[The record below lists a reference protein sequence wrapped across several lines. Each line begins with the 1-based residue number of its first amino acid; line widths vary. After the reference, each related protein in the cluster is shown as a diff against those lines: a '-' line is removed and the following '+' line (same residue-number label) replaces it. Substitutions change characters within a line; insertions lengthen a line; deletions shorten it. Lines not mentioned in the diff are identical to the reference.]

1 MALISGTTT
10 SYAPV
15 RGIREDLEDTI
26 WELYPEDT
34 WFLTNSDKVD
44 ATQQFHEWQ
53 SDTLAGATTNR
64 QLEGDDATFA
74 TLAPTTRLGNYL
86 QISRKTFLVSGSVEA
101 SRMAGR
107 RSELARNA
115 RKLMRELKRD
125 MEQALIGNQGSNG
138 GGVGTARS
146 AGGIE
151 SWIQGPTVDAGTAGN
166 AVRATTT
173 AASTTTIGF
182 TANVVAAPTD
192 GSTTGALTKTALDSA
207 LNGAWVAGGDPRVV
221 LVGATNKAAID
232 GFTSVATRF
241 VDIDRSMEAPIIG
254 SVNVYISDFG
264 RHTVVLSRYVR
275 SSVVLCL
282 DMDFWATAFLRRPFV
297 ESLAKTGDAEKKQI
311 LAEFTLVS
319 RNYAASSK
327 VVACA

>member
-34 WFLTNSDKVD
+34 WFLTKSDKVE
-44 ATQQFHEWQ
+44 ATQQLHTWQ
-53 SDTLAGATTNR
+53 SDTLAAPAANR
-64 QLEGDDATFA
+64 QLEGDDATFS
-74 TLAPTTRLGNYL
+74 TLTPTVLLGNYL

-107 RSELARNA
+107 RSELTRNA

-125 MEQALIGNQGSNG
+125 MEVALITNQGSSAG
-138 GGVGTARS
+138 AAGTARS
-146 AGGIE
+146 AGSIE
-151 SWIQGPTVDAGTAGN
+151 SWIQGPTTTAGAASN
-166 AVRATTT
+166 AVLATTT
-173 AASTTTIGF
+173 SAATTIGYA
-182 TANVVAAPTD
+182 TGVVTAPTD
-192 GSTTGALTKTALDSA
+192 GTTTGALTKTALDSA
-207 LNGAWVAGGDPRVV
+207 LNGAWAAGGNP
-221 LVGATNKAAID
+221 AFIICSANNKAAID

-241 VDIDRSMEAPIIG
+241 VDIDRGMEAPLIG
-254 SVNVYISDFG
+254 SVNVYVSDFG
-264 RHTVVLSRYVR
+264 RHTVVLSRYCR
-275 SSVVLCL
+275 NSVVLCL
-282 DMDFWATAFLRRPFV
+282 DMEFWATAFLRRPFV

-311 LAEFTLVS
+311 LAEYTLVS
-319 RNYAASSK
+319 RNYAASAK